1 MYFGGKFVHA
11 RKRLWKCI
19 CQDGPQ
25 WLSLGDWVSLG
36 SFSVLLLLVPTFF
49 SLLLFLQVFLLL
61 PYEGRPM
68 SMIYFCKKKN
78 N

>member
-36 SFSVLLLLVPTFF
+36 SFS
-49 SLLLFLQVFLLL
+49 FLLL
-61 PYEGRPM
+61 IVPIFFFSPPLPP
-68 SMIYFCKKKN
+68 SLSPPSL
-78 N
+78 